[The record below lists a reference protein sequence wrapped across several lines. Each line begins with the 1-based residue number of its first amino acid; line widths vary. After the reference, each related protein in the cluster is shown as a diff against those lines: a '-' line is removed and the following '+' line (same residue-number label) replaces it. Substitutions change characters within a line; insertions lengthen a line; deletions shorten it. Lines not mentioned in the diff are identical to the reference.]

1 MNPIDLTEEDDIRPP
16 DEVRRERLLDDPR
29 PQDEQD
35 MDEAIYQSIQDLE
48 AINAEQRM
56 LEQQLH
62 ESFMLKQQEREKE
75 IEPILNTLIRLAPLD
90 TKTAELLE
98 LLSPILYSYSEGLIN
113 FFCCSEE
120 VYNTVFNNIRKIR
133 LRPEDHEV
141 LHRVIVLPG

>member
-16 DEVRRERLLDDPR
+16 DKVRRERLLDDPR

-48 AINAEQRM
+48 AINAEQKM

-75 IEPILNTLIRLAPLD
+75 IKPILNTLIRLAPLD